1 VKRTEENTNQVQ
13 DSCWGAFL
21 DSLLSRETTLFM
33 EQEKAEIQ
41 EMIASGALD
50 DPDKFISYAY
60 SVINRRKRRMG
71 LTLEKHLEFLFKLAG
86 LDYTYQD
93 EVGHHVV
100 DFTFPSSA
108 SIRDGKPYYYMLS
121 VKSTCND
128 RWRTATNEAT
138 ECQNRYFFTL
148 DDNIPV
154 KYTEEM
160 RDIGYTIVAPESNLE
175 ALSGSAT
182 EVIGLSEFIRRVRE
196 DFSD

>member
-1 VKRTEENTNQVQ
+1 MKKHVKRTEENTNQVQ

-86 LDYTYQD
+86 LDYT
-93 EVGHHVV
+93 
-100 DFTFPSSA
+100 
-108 SIRDGKPYYYMLS
+108 
-121 VKSTCND
+121 
-128 RWRTATNEAT
+128 
-138 ECQNRYFFTL
+138 
-148 DDNIPV
+148 
-154 KYTEEM
+154 
-160 RDIGYTIVAPESNLE
+160 
-175 ALSGSAT
+175 
-182 EVIGLSEFIRRVRE
+182 
-196 DFSD
+196 